1 MIVYFGLFVIPKE
14 HKQSVTG
21 SVPVHK
27 WRDGRGGTYWGG
39 GTYCFGPTEEAFLH
53 FSALNFICS
62 AGELRRKYDLIPL
75 ARTATCLH
83 KRDCDH
89 RVTGITSA
97 QHIPKERRSVVS
109 ALRLAR
115 RKRRCDIIRFIHKEL
130 QQTVNCKPSVN
141 TMRYPSVES
150 AVCWPWNVNLF
161 YSAAYRSVFNT
172 ISVTKPEIHFTADTL
187 GVAPQS
193 NIFVGLIAKTE
204 YIYLSAFITTKQ
216 FHNTQTDRT

>member
-1 MIVYFGLFVIPKE
+1 MQDSHTSLQCNKLCTFMNFSKGFWWLCQ
-14 HKQSVTG
+14 QSGTG

-27 WRDGRGGTYWGG
+27 WRDGRGDTYWGG
-39 GTYCFGPTEEAFLH
+39 GTYCLGPTEEAFLH

-75 ARTATCLH
+75 APTATCLH

-97 QHIPKERRSVVS
+97 QQIPKERRSVVS

-150 AVCWPWNVNLF
+150 AVCWLETWICFTVLHI
-161 YSAAYRSVFNT
+161 AACL
-172 ISVTKPEIHFTADTL
+172 I
-187 GVAPQS
+187 QS
-193 NIFVGLIAKTE
+193 
-204 YIYLSAFITTKQ
+204 Q
-216 FHNTQTDRT
+216 